1 MTNDFPQPG
10 QVFDYHFL
18 WRWQKDRGE
27 TEGRKRR
34 PCCVS
39 LVVVNREG
47 QHVLFIAPI
56 TRKSPEKGRVG
67 VPIPETEAR
76 RAKLDIEIP
85 LWVMVDEMNAD
96 ILEASYVL
104 EDRVPR
110 GRFSATFTD
119 MIIRRAQDVRKAG
132 QFNIASRT

>member
-1 MTNDFPQPG
+1 VTVDFPRPG
-10 QVFDYHFL
+10 QVFEYHFL

-39 LVVVNREG
+39 LVVVNSQG

-56 TRKSPEKGRVG
+56 TWKSPEKGRVG
-67 VPIPETEAR
+67 VPVPETEAR
-76 RAKLDIEIP
+76 RAQLDIGIP

-96 ILEASYVL
+96 ILEASHVL

-110 GRFSATFTD
+110 GRFSAAFTD

-132 QFNIASRT
+132 RFSISSRT